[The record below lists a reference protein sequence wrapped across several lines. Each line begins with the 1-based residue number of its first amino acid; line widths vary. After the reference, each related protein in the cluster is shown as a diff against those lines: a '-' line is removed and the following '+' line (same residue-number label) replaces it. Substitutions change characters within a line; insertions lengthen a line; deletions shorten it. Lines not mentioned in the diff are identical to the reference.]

1 MKANICINNI
11 VKESEK
17 AILLNVPVSYNAN
30 APKGRDIWMPKS
42 LCSIVNEHVALVE
55 DWFLTK
61 LSEQNAFHGY
71 RMNFEILK

>member
-1 MKANICINNI
+1 MKQNIIYNSI

-17 AILLNVPVSYNAN
+17 AICLNVPVSYNAN

-42 LCSIVNEHVALVE
+42 LCTIFSERVAVVE
-55 DWFLTK
+55 DWFLAK

-71 RMNFEILK
+71 RMNFETL